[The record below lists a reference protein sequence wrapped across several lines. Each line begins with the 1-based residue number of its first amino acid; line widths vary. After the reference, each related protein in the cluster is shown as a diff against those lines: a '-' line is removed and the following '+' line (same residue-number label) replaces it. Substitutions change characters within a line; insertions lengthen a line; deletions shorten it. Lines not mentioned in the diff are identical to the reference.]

1 MLFPVIIFLWLTGWS
16 LLWIGSQRSQNKS
29 RKTRITAEKDTI
41 TAIISEEMEYPQ
53 AYQYEIQTQNF
64 TVPSPL
70 TDEETKQ

>member
-29 RKTRITAEKDTI
+29 RKTRITAEKNTI

-53 AYQYEIQTQNF
+53 AYQYGIQTQNF
-64 TVPSPL
+64 TVPPPP
-70 TDEETKQ
+70 TAEDNEQ